1 MIKLFDGG
9 AYLLRGSEII
19 PDGSEALAAIKAGTG
34 REVTKEEAAQNTIA
48 CGILQSHN
56 TSGSREKLKIRFDK
70 LTSHDIT
77 FVGII

>member
-34 REVTKEEAAQNTIA
+34 REVTKEEAAQNTMPAVFCRATIPRA
-48 CGILQSHN
+48 ARKS
-56 TSGSREKLKIRFDK
+56 
-70 LTSHDIT
+70 
-77 FVGII
+77 